1 MDLRDRPAWRMR
13 TVFEQKIMA
22 PYRDTYRGELG
33 LAQVEV
39 LEELMQTGP
48 LRQQDLAER
57 LRTSK
62 QHVSKI
68 VNRLAE
74 LGLVELSPDPEDGRS
89 HIVGLSAEGE
99 AFLLAHIHEAQ
110 RKIEESF
117 AHLAPEERREL
128 DEAMS
133 TVVCLLEK
141 V

>member
-33 LAQVEV
+33 LAQAEV

-48 LRQQDLAER
+48 IRQQELAER

-89 HIVGLSAEGE
+89 HIVGLSAEGH
-99 AFLLAHIHEAQ
+99 AFLEQHIQDAAET
-110 RKIEESF
+110 IEERLS
-117 AHLAPEERREL
+117 HLAPEEHEEL
-128 DEAMS
+128 DQAMD
-133 TVVCLLEK
+133 TVSRLLAK

>member
-1 MDLRDRPAWRMR
+1 MDFRDMPACRMR
-13 TVFEQKIMA
+13 AAFEQKIMA
-22 PYRDTYRGELG
+22 PYHATYRGELG
-33 LAQVEV
+33 LAQTSV
-39 LEELMQTGP
+39 LEELSQTGP
-48 LRQQDLAER
+48 IRQQELAER

-74 LGLVELSPDPEDGRS
+74 LELVELSPDLEDGRS

-110 RKIEESF
+110 QKIEESF

-133 TVVCLLEK
+133 TVVRLLEK